1 MLKYENAE
9 LKQAGKFSNM
19 FPIFLKFQKMLIICE
34 SQHDVQ
40 KLIFFYQ
47 GRCFNNAN
55 QFKGKYAICEIQEKM
70 TIRKKLKCKICFTW
84 LY

>member
-9 LKQAGKFSNM
+9 LKQAGKFSSM
-19 FPIFLKFQKMLIICE
+19 FPIFLKFQKMLIICK

-55 QFKGKYAICEIQEKM
+55 QFKGKYAICEIQERVDHKEK
-70 TIRKKLKCKICFTW
+70 T
-84 LY
+84 

>member
-9 LKQAGKFSNM
+9 LKQAGKFSSM
-19 FPIFLKFQKMLIICE
+19 FPIFPKFQKMLIICK

-55 QFKGKYAICEIQEKM
+55 QFKGKYAICEIQERVDHKEK
-70 TIRKKLKCKICFTW
+70 T
-84 LY
+84 

>member
-9 LKQAGKFSNM
+9 LKQAGKVSSM
-19 FPIFLKFQKMLIICE
+19 LPIFLKFQKILIICK

-47 GRCFNNAN
+47 GRCFKNAN
-55 QFKGKYAICEIQEKM
+55 QFKGKYAICEIQGKVDHKEK
-70 TIRKKLKCKICFTW
+70 T
-84 LY
+84 

>member
-9 LKQAGKFSNM
+9 LKQAGKFSSM
-19 FPIFLKFQKMLIICE
+19 FPIFLKFQKILIICK

-47 GRCFNNAN
+47 GRCFKNAN
-55 QFKGKYAICEIQEKM
+55 QFKGKYAICEIQGKVDHKEK
-70 TIRKKLKCKICFTW
+70 T
-84 LY
+84 